1 MDKKSENNTYEFSE
15 EEIQLIDLFQKYIPK
30 VLSKIKG
37 KKTKVIDEVDSMV
50 DPSLNP
56 TLIGFNDKDIDV
68 IENLMRSKG
77 FSYTSEIMMV
87 HLLLTITKLNKFDNE
102 EQFVDYLRDFGGL
115 EIHKISHIL
124 HNYNN
129 VKDDFTNGKTIG
141 EIPSEYL
148 ENRKYGIREY
158 DDDGNKVLKWNGV
171 QK

>member
-1 MDKKSENNTYEFSE
+1 MDKSNTYEFSD

-37 KKTKVIDEVDSMV
+37 KKSKVIDEVDSMV

-102 EQFVDYLRDFGGL
+102 EQFVDYLRDVGGL
-115 EIHKISHIL
+115 EIHRISHIL

-129 VKDDFTNGKTIG
+129 VKDDFTNGKSIG
-141 EIPSEYL
+141 EIPTEYL
-148 ENRKYGIREY
+148 ENRKYGKREY
-158 DDDGNKVLKWNGV
+158 KDGNKVLKWEGV
-171 QK
+171 QI